1 MTAEGLRCDNRGMF
15 QAIDREAEALKDL
28 GRRVNRVRGWVA
40 GVSIVIALVLGAAGY
55 IFLREL
61 LFDLVGAHSP
71 YVTGAVTIGLALS
84 VGHFAT
90 TWIGRL
96 VIRWRAGAWVEA
108 ARARHEVAAD
118 PLWQYLSIWC

>member
-1 MTAEGLRCDNRGMF
+1 MF
-15 QAIDREAEALKDL
+15 QPIDREAEALKDL
-28 GRRVNRVRGWVA
+28 GRRVSRVRGWVA
-40 GVSIVIALVLGAAGY
+40 GLSISIALVAGAAGY
-55 IFLREL
+55 ILLRQL

-96 VIRWRAGAWVEA
+96 VVRWRSGAWIEA
-108 ARARHEVAAD
+108 ARARYEVAAD
-118 PLWQYLSIWC
+118 PLRQYLDIWR